1 MEGMDDLQMTC
12 FQIIAAVG
20 TAKSDY
26 VNSISLAKEGKFD
39 EARELIKEGDKAY
52 AEGHDVHLGLLQ
64 QDAAGEREPVAPL
77 ILLHAEDQLISTE
90 VCKLMAEQ
98 MIEAYERICALEAK

>member
-26 VNSISLAKEGKFD
+26 INSISLAKEGKFD
-39 EARELIKEGDKAY
+39 EARELIAEGDKAY

-64 QDAAGEREPVAPL
+64 KDAAGEREPVAPL

-98 MIEAYERICALEAK
+98 MIDAYERICALEK